1 MIEISIQDFYTQSSE
16 ETRLQSGL
24 GPFEFLR
31 NKELISRHL
40 PAIPAVIA
48 DIGGGTGHYASWL
61 VGLGHQVIL
70 VDPIEKHIQQAL
82 KRAQKS
88 KRSFRCIQGEARKL
102 PIESNSVDIVILHGP
117 LYHLQEQ
124 QERIAAIK
132 EAGRILKIGGTV
144 IGFAITHAAFTLAAL
159 QNGMIHQP
167 EVFNMCQQQLS
178 SGNHYPPAE
187 FPGMLA
193 QAYFHKPAELS
204 MEFEMAGFKPCGI
217 TAVEGIAWLDAKFFE
232 GWAMPDK
239 RERLLNLTA
248 LIESDPDLLCLS
260 PHIMI
265 VAEID
270 QEV

>member
-31 NKELISRHL
+31 NKDLISRHL
-40 PAIPAVIA
+40 PKIQATIA

-61 VGLGHQVIL
+61 SALGHQVIL
-70 VDPIEKHIQQAL
+70 VDPIEKHLQQAQ

-88 KRSFRCIQGEARKL
+88 KRSFRCIHGEARRL
-102 PIESNSVDIVILHGP
+102 PIESNSVDVVILHGP

-124 QERIAAIK
+124 QERIAALK
-132 EAGRILKIGGTV
+132 EAGRILRPGGIV

-159 QNGMIHQP
+159 QNGIIHQP

-178 SGNHYPPAE
+178 SGNHHPPAE

-193 QAYFHKPAELS
+193 QAYFHKPAALS
-204 MEFEMAGFKPCGI
+204 MEFEKAGFKSSGI
-217 TAVEGIAWLDAKFFE
+217 TAVEGIAWLDNNFFE
-232 GWAMPDK
+232 AWAMPEK
-239 RERLLNLTA
+239 RERLLKLTQ
-248 LIESDPDLLCLS
+248 LIESDPDLLSLS

-270 QEV
+270 YGL

>member
-1 MIEISIQDFYTQSSE
+1 MIEISIQDFYTKSSE

-40 PAIPAVIA
+40 PESQTIIA

-61 VGLGHQVIL
+61 AALGHQVIL
-70 VDPIEKHIQQAL
+70 IDPVEKHIQQAN

-88 KRSFRCIQGEARKL
+88 KRSFHCIQGEARRL
-102 PIESNSVDIVILHGP
+102 PIASNSVDIVILHGP
-117 LYHLQEQ
+117 LYHLQER
-124 QERIAAIK
+124 QERIAALK
-132 EAGRILKIGGTV
+132 EAGRILKIGGIV
-144 IGFAITHAAFTLAAL
+144 IGFSITHAAFTLAAL

-167 EVFNMCQQQLS
+167 EVFNMCQHQLS

-193 QAYFHKPAELS
+193 QAYFHKPVELS
-204 MEFEMAGFKPCGI
+204 VEFEMAGFKSCGI

-232 GWAMPDK
+232 AWAMPDK
-239 RERLLNLTA
+239 RERLLKLTR
-248 LIESDPDLLCLS
+248 LIETDPDLLSLS

-270 QEV
+270 HDL